1 MSSKLCRYVLCPIF
15 LTVCYFLEGKHGGM
29 CSPLRGGHP
38 LITPSKLCLSVL
50 LSKNTNDSQRKN
62 APKSTPKNKENAP
75 FYGSKNWKNAPDINF
90 YTRNKSR
97 KIMSETMMPR
107 WVRRVTPFS
116 IATSSLSTKRAN
128 TFSA

>member
-1 MSSKLCRYVLCPIF
+1 MSSKLCRYALCPIF
-15 LTVCYFLEGKHGGM
+15 LTEEHKEQKQLIRIFSKVCLY
-29 CSPLRGGHP
+29 
-38 LITPSKLCLSVL
+38 VL
-50 LSKNTNDSQRKN
+50 LFFCQKNINEFQR
-62 APKSTPKNKENAP
+62 
-75 FYGSKNWKNAPDINF
+75 KNAPDINF

-107 WVRRVTPFS
+107 WVRRATPFS